1 MSTTEGSPPS
11 TETSALYYKAVGSIV
26 IYFTTVLSALAICI
40 YRTRLSAH
48 NALYCLIAVCSLFTT
63 WFYIISWFQKEYVAL
78 GSDLDRFIVESDLFV
93 QAYAIVT
100 NTLPKWWWS
109 SQLLILTGTALTCW
123 SVEGQSLRL
132 AALKDKTKTWTPT
145 WWFVL
150 LGFFGSMS
158 VGGPL
163 FLAQLDS
170 VPKKQAHV
178 RSVPTLL
185 ALLILLGEV
194 SVMATPFLPSMSKP
208 FTINLILTHALF
220 LVPSLMKFDPTNHK
234 AWGTMSLPRL
244 YFTLSLI
251 ALVSHTMYTMPFIFS
266 PIMPFKAL
274 YRALWFNH
282 CQTSISADLIFNNV
296 LAALYMVQ
304 SSRKLKKVWIG
315 VVLSLLMPI
324 LSVSTVLPLYL
335 GWRER
340 QLVEVP
346 AEKHGDKKKKFCHRL
361 TVLADV
367 KNPVK
372 LDLPRLS
379 RRIRVPEPGMTQ
391 YWLRVRSIA
400 DLFPL
405 DARDSGVEA

>member
-40 YRTRLSAH
+40 YRTRLTAH

-78 GSDLDRFIVESDLFV
+78 GSDIDRFIIESDLFV

-132 AALKDKTKTWTPT
+132 AALKDKSKTWTPT

-163 FLAQLDS
+163 FLAQLDP

-234 AWGTMSLPRL
+234 GWGTMSLPRL
-244 YFTLSLI
+244 YFILSLI
-251 ALVSHTMYTMPFIFS
+251 ALVSHTMYTLPFIFS

-282 CQTSISADLIFNNV
+282 CQTSISADLVFNNV
-296 LAALYMVQ
+296 LAALYMLQ
-304 SSRKLKKVWIG
+304 SSRKLKKVRIG
-315 VVLSLLMPI
+315 VVLSLVMPI

-346 AEKHGDKKKKFCHRL
+346 AEKGGAKKKK
-361 TVLADV
+361 
-367 KNPVK
+367 
-372 LDLPRLS
+372 
-379 RRIRVPEPGMTQ
+379 
-391 YWLRVRSIA
+391 
-400 DLFPL
+400 
-405 DARDSGVEA
+405 